1 MELPAD
7 LMNVFVERGQILHS
21 DIFENIDHPKFF
33 VIVGVTDD
41 EVAGFFYIN
50 SNINTKVNTKPEQLR
65 LQFPISKE
73 DYSFLSHDSY
83 ISATNVVTLPR
94 YVLAQS
100 IQTQRT
106 LIIGQLL
113 QNHMNE
119 ILEKVR
125 TSKLFSKITK
135 DKFFY
140 S

>member
-50 SNINTKVNTKPEQLR
+50 SKINTKVNTKPEQLR

>member
-50 SNINTKVNTKPEQLR
+50 SKINTKVNTKPEQLQ

-100 IQTQRT
+100 IQTQQT

>member
-50 SNINTKVNTKPEQLR
+50 SKINTKVNTKPEQLQ

>member
-21 DIFENIDHPKFF
+21 DIFENIDQPKFF

-50 SNINTKVNTKPEQLR
+50 SKINTKVNTKPEQLR

>member
-1 MELPAD
+1 MELPAN

-50 SNINTKVNTKPEQLR
+50 SKINTKVNTKPEQLR

>member
-33 VIVGVTDD
+33 VIIGVTDD

-50 SNINTKVNTKPEQLR
+50 SKINTKVNTKPEQLR

>member
-1 MELPAD
+1 MMKWL
-7 LMNVFVERGQILHS
+7 V
-21 DIFENIDHPKFF
+21 
-33 VIVGVTDD
+33 
-41 EVAGFFYIN
+41 FFYIN
-50 SNINTKVNTKPEQLR
+50 SKINTKLNTKPEQLR

-106 LIIGQLL
+106 FIIGQLL

>member
-1 MELPAD
+1 MELPAE

-50 SNINTKVNTKPEQLR
+50 SKINTKVNTKPEQLR